1 MQTRSLFLQQSELPK
16 SPFWVLRAHAKQQK
30 DSYNVPATECVVPA
44 TECAVCAECAC
55 YWMCLLLDV
64 PATECVV
71 PATECACY

>member
-44 TECAVCAECAC
+44 TECAECAECAC

-64 PATECVV
+64 PAN
-71 PATECACY
+71 